1 MFTCNLRSILVRTT
15 RYPNHPATC
24 TRPWRASL
32 RIAWVLYQL
41 GLLHN
46 AKKSTSAMS
55 SPTMKSTLLPIQS
68 QQLQFLATLSRNS
81 LAIINKSNQ
90 NQYQWVLFLLSI
102 LLLLLL
108 LRLLTIESHFSIFMI
123 AVITL
128 ASLVRSSDTLL

>member
-90 NQYQWVLFLLSI
+90 NQYQWVLFFTFNSFTTTSTM
-102 LLLLLL
+102 
-108 LRLLTIESHFSIFMI
+108 LTYYRIALFYLYDCCDCDYSSFS
-123 AVITL
+123 
-128 ASLVRSSDTLL
+128 SS